1 VYTGSYFIHKL
12 YGGQGLLIIL
22 WIYAIAGNQCLF
34 VLDTATKQITKKWFL
49 SASDVVQFRIIS
61 A

>member
-22 WIYAIAGNQCLF
+22 WIYAIAGNQWLLGF
-34 VLDTATKQITKKWFL
+34 GHSYKANN
-49 SASDVVQFRIIS
+49 
-61 A
+61 